1 MVSLFSRDFLK
12 CVRIRVPVQWGSY
25 HNTGPYMN
33 LSVLGKVFSAK
44 SRIGLRGYG
53 LLIIKSPRAKNM
65 DVHSTGWIRTTPGS
79 RDIHPKV
86 SRSNTITRV

>member
-1 MVSLFSRDFLK
+1 MVSLISGNFLK

-33 LSVLGKVFSAK
+33 FSVLGKVFSAK

-65 DVHSTGWIRTTPGS
+65 DVHSTGLIPTTPGS
-79 RDIHPKV
+79 RDTRLGV
-86 SRSNTITRV
+86 SRGNPITRV